1 MTTELLLEQK
11 TILHY
16 FPEFEDFYN
25 EARKVVEKANLIND
39 NEEEALFYVFVY
51 CVYDRWK
58 LNIHYNQSEIFLSK
72 LWSGMVAR
80 FFTLQKRERL
90 WNNIFAHVSLELNR
104 LVELKTTEY
113 IRDDRT
119 KYYDANKNITGDFDR
134 TITGNTFDKE
144 ERRDS

>member
-51 CVYDRWK
+51 CVYDR
-58 LNIHYNQSEIFLSK
+58 
-72 LWSGMVAR
+72 
-80 FFTLQKRERL
+80 
-90 WNNIFAHVSLELNR
+90 
-104 LVELKTTEY
+104 
-113 IRDDRT
+113 
-119 KYYDANKNITGDFDR
+119 
-134 TITGNTFDKE
+134 
-144 ERRDS
+144 